1 MITDPASKVR
11 HNTERHRFEIAE
23 DGLLAVADYD
33 PVEGAWVFGHT
44 ETPRQW
50 QGGGVAGALVKAGL
64 EAAREA
70 GVKVIPTCSYVAT
83 YMKRHRETHDLVH
96 PRYRDAL
103 GL

>member
-11 HNTERHRFEIAE
+11 HNEAKSRFEIEE
-23 DGLLAVADYD
+23 DGLIALADYD
-33 PVEGAWVFGHT
+33 PVDGAWVFGHT

-64 EAAREA
+64 DAAREA
-70 GVKVIPTCSYVAT
+70 GVKVIPTCSYVAM

-96 PRYRDAL
+96 PSYRGVL